1 MGCGRSHER
10 FLKRPNRTKI
20 MCRSYEL
27 VEEVKSLTSLK
38 TKNEVVDLALHELLN
53 PQASGILPL
62 SLNSFDQEDR

>member
-1 MGCGRSHER
+1 
-10 FLKRPNRTKI
+10 